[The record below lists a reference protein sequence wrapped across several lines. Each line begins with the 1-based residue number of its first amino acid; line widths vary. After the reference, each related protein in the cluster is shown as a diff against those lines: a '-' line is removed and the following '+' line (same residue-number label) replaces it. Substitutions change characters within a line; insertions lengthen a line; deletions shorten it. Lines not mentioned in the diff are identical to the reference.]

1 LLLFFINTPLQK
13 AKMNKGY
20 LIDMDGVLYKGDAM
34 IPGADEFIKT
44 LNKFSIP
51 YLFLTNNSRPTQ
63 RDIALKLKKR
73 LGVKVKEEHIFTSAM
88 ATAYFL
94 SGQKPNG
101 SAFILGEGGLSKSI
115 YDIGYA
121 INEYDP
127 DYVVIGESRTLT
139 LEMIEKAIDM
149 IIGGAKLIAT
159 NMDPAPKEVGW
170 PKPGTGAV
178 VAMLEEA
185 TGIKAFCVGKPS
197 PILMRAARKNLHLAT
212 DETVIIGDTMETD
225 ILGGVN
231 MGFETILTLSGV
243 TLKEDLSK
251 YAYTPHRV
259 INSVAELIP
268 ELKEVRNDIAV

>member
-1 LLLFFINTPLQK
+1 MKKGTTK
-13 AKMNKGY
+13 KGY

-34 IPGADEFIKT
+34 IPGADKFIKE
-44 LNKFSIP
+44 LDCNDVP

-73 LGVKVKEEHIFTSAM
+73 LGVEVAEQHIYTSAM
-88 ATAYFL
+88 ATSYFL
-94 SGQKPNG
+94 HQQKPKG
-101 SAFILGEGGLSKSI
+101 SAFILGEGGLLKAI

-127 DYVVIGESRTLT
+127 DYVVVGESRTLT

-159 NMDPAPKEVGW
+159 NLDPPPKEVGW

-178 VAMLEEA
+178 VSMLEEA
-185 TGIKAFCVGKPS
+185 TGSRAFSLGKPS
-197 PILMRAARKNLHLAT
+197 PILMRSARKKLNLMT

-243 TLKEDLSK
+243 TKREDLAN
-251 YAYTPHRV
+251 YAFRPHRIV
-259 INSVAELIP
+259 ESVAELI
-268 ELKEVRNDIAV
+268 NDFGKK